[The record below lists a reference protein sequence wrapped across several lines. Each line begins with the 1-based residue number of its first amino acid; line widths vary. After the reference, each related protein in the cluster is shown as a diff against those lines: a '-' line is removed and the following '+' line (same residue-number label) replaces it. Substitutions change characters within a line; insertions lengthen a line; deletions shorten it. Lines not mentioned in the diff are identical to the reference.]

1 MLVCRTY
8 RRPERGSQQRAIES
22 RLPQLGIRTARDY
35 FHIICLLRS
44 RRFARDIIPMGRRD
58 AGPKLSGG
66 SDFDENQ
73 LLKVVEVCLCN
84 YLGSLKEDPFEL
96 CNE

>member
-1 MLVCRTY
+1 
-8 RRPERGSQQRAIES
+8 
-22 RLPQLGIRTARDY
+22 
-35 FHIICLLRS
+35 
-44 RRFARDIIPMGRRD
+44 MGRHD

-66 SDFDENQ
+66 SDFDGNQ

-84 YLGSLKEDPFEL
+84 YLGSLKEDPVEL